1 MNLGESQIPM
11 HNKTHFKMYKKIKM
25 EGVEKG
31 DLKRVTVEVNM
42 IKEHYMH
49 VQKYNEIPHFVQ
61 LIYVK

>member
-25 EGVEKG
+25 EGVERG

-49 VQKYNEIPHFVQ
+49 IWK
-61 LIYVK
+61 